1 MQGKIETR
9 VGIFVLI
16 ALAVF
21 GYMGFKIGA
30 FRFDRS
36 EYAQYILYFNDISGL
51 SRKAAIKIAGVK
63 VGWVEEVKLLPGT
76 ETKAEA
82 IAMVSIHY
90 VLYQNARATVRQ
102 DGLLGPKYID
112 IVPGDSLLR
121 KLEPGEAL
129 QKSGVDS
136 IDLDDLFREFKE
148 IAGNVREVSESF
160 KEALAGP
167 EGRDQLKMFV
177 GNLENA
183 ADKFS
188 AVTNIIERSFARNE
202 DNLDAFLEI
211 GANVRTISERLEN
224 NVFPAF
230 QNSIE
235 KISTVFDRDFGRIA
249 RRVEVTTETLE
260 EAAAQARDGLRN
272 ISSVAEKIDEG
283 KGLLGKLV
291 NEDETY
297 RDLKVAVS
305 GFKNY
310 VSKLDRLQILFD
322 THFETMHRS
331 AENYRYEDSK
341 GYFDIRIHP
350 NEEHFYL
357 VQIASSERGFATR
370 NEKEYAYTNNNL
382 DYIDVEKQFNP
393 QATTPPELLSNNFY
407 ENTLVS
413 DEKLKTVY
421 RKEKLRFDRNG
432 IKVGVQFGKIFGD
445 IALRVGL
452 FDGFAG
458 AGADIEFPFKT
469 DKFRWV
475 STVEGFDFRG
485 FNRRGPNK
493 FHQDKRPHLKW
504 LNRMFL
510 MRNIYFT
517 FGADDFISKQNAN
530 VFVGIG
536 MRFGDDDVKYVLGSI
551 SGASGLMKT

>member
-1 MQGKIETR
+1 
-9 VGIFVLI
+9 
-16 ALAVF
+16 
-21 GYMGFKIGA
+21 
-30 FRFDRS
+30 
-36 EYAQYILYFNDISGL
+36 
-51 SRKAAIKIAGVK
+51 
-63 VGWVEEVKLLPGT
+63 
-76 ETKAEA
+76 
-82 IAMVSIHY
+82 
-90 VLYQNARATVRQ
+90 
-102 DGLLGPKYID
+102 
-112 IVPGDSLLR
+112 
-121 KLEPGEAL
+121 
-129 QKSGVDS
+129 
-136 IDLDDLFREFKE
+136 
-148 IAGNVREVSESF
+148 
-160 KEALAGP
+160 
-167 EGRDQLKMFV
+167 MFV

-188 AVTNIIERSFARNE
+188 TVTNIIERSFARNE

-211 GANVRTISERLEN
+211 GANVRTISERLEST
-224 NVFPAF
+224 VFPAF